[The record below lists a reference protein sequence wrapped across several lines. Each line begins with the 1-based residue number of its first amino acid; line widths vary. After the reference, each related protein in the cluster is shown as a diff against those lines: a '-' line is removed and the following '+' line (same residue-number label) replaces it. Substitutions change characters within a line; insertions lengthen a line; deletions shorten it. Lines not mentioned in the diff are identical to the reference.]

1 MKILIIDGQGGRMGG
16 LLAEKIK
23 KASIPGAEIY
33 ALGTNSTATAAMLK
47 AGADYGATGENPVL
61 VACRDADIIADAL
74 LGEVTPAM
82 AVAVGRSQAMKILL
96 PVNKCSQH
104 VVGVGEY
111 SMSELAEQ
119 ALSYLLS
126 CIRENLK
133 TTHLAEKATVLA
145 SDVLSGLR
153 ELERRGLRFDFLRR
167 GRCCFVAAP
176 YAAFQ
181 SGRSAYVSSSLF
193 FSPTE
198 SACRW
203 HIRI

>member
-1 MKILIIDGQGGRMGG
+1 MKILIIDGQGGRMSG

-61 VACRDADIIADAL
+61 VNCRDADYIIGPLGIMAADAL

-126 CIRENLK
+126 CIREN
-133 TTHLAEKATVLA
+133 
-145 SDVLSGLR
+145 G
-153 ELERRGLRFDFLRR
+153 
-167 GRCCFVAAP
+167 
-176 YAAFQ
+176 
-181 SGRSAYVSSSLF
+181 
-193 FSPTE
+193 
-198 SACRW
+198 
-203 HIRI
+203 